1 MGRLLDLDD
10 CVLLVIDAQSAFYG
24 DGGEPEELRIALDR
38 AVWLAGVATVLG
50 VPAVVTE
57 EDPGRNGPTAARIL
71 AALPSDVP
79 VYDKAVFGA
88 ADAPQILV
96 GLEAT
101 GRRTAV
107 LVGLETD
114 VCVTHTAL
122 GLLDRGWRVATVAD
136 ATFAPGDTHAAG
148 LRRMSDAGAVI
159 LHAKGVYYEWIRTLE
174 AARAFELE
182 HSALK
187 DPPGFKL

>member
-1 MGRLLDLDD
+1 MSRLLDRDD
-10 CVLLVIDAQSAFYG
+10 CLLLVIDAQSAFYG
-24 DGGEPEELRIALDR
+24 LAGEPEGLRIALDR
-38 AVWLAGVATVLG
+38 AAWLAGVATALG

-57 EDPGRNGPTAARIL
+57 EDATRNGPTAARIL
-71 AALPSDVP
+71 AALPTDVP

-88 ADAPQILV
+88 ADAPEILA
-96 GLEAT
+96 GLDAT
-101 GRRTAV
+101 GRRTVV

-114 VCVTHTAL
+114 VCVSHTAL

-148 LRRMSDAGAVI
+148 LRRISDAGSAIV
-159 LHAKGVYYEWIRTLE
+159 HAKGVYYEWIRTLE
-174 AARAFELE
+174 SARAFELE
-182 HSALK
+182 HSALT

>member
-24 DGGEPEELRIALDR
+24 SGGEAEELRIALDR
-38 AVWLAGVATVLG
+38 AAWLAGVATALG

-57 EDPGRNGPTAARIL
+57 EDPARNGRTAARIL
-71 AALPSDVP
+71 AALPREVA
-79 VYDKAVFGA
+79 VFDKPVFGA
-88 ADAPQILV
+88 ADDPEILA
-96 GLEAT
+96 GISAS

-122 GLLDRGWRVATVAD
+122 GLLDRGSRVAVVAD
-136 ATFAPGDTHAAG
+136 ATFAPGETHAAG
-148 LRRMSDAGAVI
+148 LRRMTDAGAVI

-174 AARAFELE
+174 AARAFERD
-182 HSALK
+182 HPDLK
-187 DPPGFKL
+187 DPPGFSL

>member
-24 DGGEPEELRIALDR
+24 NGGEPEELRIALDR
-38 AVWLAGVATVLG
+38 AAWLAGVATALG

-57 EDPGRNGPTAARIL
+57 EDPARNGRTADRIL
-71 AALPSDVP
+71 TALPRDVA
-79 VYDKAVFGA
+79 VFDKPVFGA
-88 ADAPQILV
+88 ADDPEILA
-96 GLEAT
+96 GISAS

-122 GLLDRGWRVATVAD
+122 GLLDRGLGVAVVAD
-136 ATFAPGDTHAAG
+136 ATFAPGETDAAG
-148 LRRMSDAGAVI
+148 LRRMSDAGAAI
-159 LHAKGVYYEWIRTLE
+159 LHAKGVYYEWVRTLE
-174 AARAFELE
+174 AARAFERDYPHLR
-182 HSALK
+182 
-187 DPPGFKL
+187 DPPGFRL